1 MQEIYIAGYPRS
13 GNVWLSRLVSDIFNC
28 SITGSQGRTSI
39 AETQRPNKNYHVYQD
54 HFYPVLLDNGDAE
67 FVKKRNLIISNKP
80 DNAYIVFVYRNPLDV
95 AVSVYKY
102 WRMDSLRT
110 ALKEM
115 KDGGRVPCYPK
126 FMTAWLDS
134 SSKRF
139 VNTFISYEQMSQNL
153 GSKLRSIVSD
163 INFKGEIDYDKII
176 KRNHIA
182 NMRKQVNTKPET
194 FSYNSAIQNRHMRK
208 GIVGDWVNHFTEGDF
223 NFAFD
228 FMKQFII
235 TFGYFDTRAETEDV
249 VRQQYLDALRYAT
262 FLLKE

>member
-1 MQEIYIAGYPRS
+1 MQDIYIAGYPRS

-139 VNTFISYEQMSQNL
+139 VNTSRLRAVSVGNSGRRASDNIAAISLPPLSQL
-153 GSKLRSIVSD
+153 SFTSVS
-163 INFKGEIDYDKII
+163 GL
-176 KRNHIA
+176 
-182 NMRKQVNTKPET
+182 
-194 FSYNSAIQNRHMRK
+194 SSSNS
-208 GIVGDWVNHFTEGDF
+208 
-223 NFAFD
+223 
-228 FMKQFII
+228 
-235 TFGYFDTRAETEDV
+235 
-249 VRQQYLDALRYAT
+249 L
-262 FLLKE
+262 